1 MNAKAEWS
9 LHSQGQLRRG
19 KEIPE
24 RGLPKSKLLGT
35 TFIISEG
42 FRYHRHYNLLDI
54 YFQSIFPF
62 VLKKKNQF
70 KKEAFMTAIHGKSAS
85 FAINRG

>member
-1 MNAKAEWS
+1 MNWKAEWS

-24 RGLPKSKLLGT
+24 RGLSKSNLLGT

-42 FRYHRHYNLLDI
+42 CRYHQHYNLLDI
-54 YFQSIFPF
+54 YLQSIFPF
-62 VLKKKNQF
+62 VLKKKISLKRRLLLLPYMENQ
-70 KKEAFMTAIHGKSAS
+70 HHLL
-85 FAINRG
+85 